1 MEYLIQIIGNVLAAL
16 YQAGGASL
24 VIAVL
29 FMSAYMRARKTG
41 VGPVVQGW
49 IQEFRTNTLFRRQ
62 FFLVFYICMMLF
74 RTLFCR
80 SIWGNPLDNVLGV
93 WGFHKEDGSIYTE
106 NIENLILF
114 LPMIP
119 LLFWM
124 LEEKEHNKN
133 GRCRQY

>member
-93 WGFHKEDGSIYTE
+93 WGFHK
-106 NIENLILF
+106 
-114 LPMIP
+114 
-119 LLFWM
+119 
-124 LEEKEHNKN
+124 
-133 GRCRQY
+133 